1 MNNSDI
7 KAFLKNNTKI
17 FSLLPEA
24 RLDKIVKNSVIR
36 TYEQNEGIIEFG
48 EPGTFLGILFKGE
61 AIGSVTD
68 DHAEQKDLFPIRP
81 GGLIGLIPMM
91 TGDTNLTDVIGV
103 SRCSVIEISQ
113 ELFNEHILTHLPTV
127 QKISKIMS
135 RMIQKFT
142 VDDEGREM
150 AARAFGQNKDSYGF
164 NLQSKEPMKIC
175 VINCGLSVLKYNL
188 FNTADESLNVVGRI
202 NHIGSS
208 EAEHVYQYS
217 EGEIVKKLGKCDHD
231 SAFSAMFEELTAK
244 ETGVINSSYDVVLVG
259 HRVVHGG
266 SEIETSVV
274 ITEEIEAKIDKLSKF
289 APLHNP
295 YNLVGIKKGKEFF
308 KDAMHVAVVDTEFHH
323 TMPPYAYLYGL
334 PYKYY
339 EKDGIRRYGFHGMSH
354 AYVALKAA
362 EILKKPFNKL
372 EIVTCHLGNTASLC
386 AVDHGRSVDTTMGL
400 SPTEGLLMGNRCGDI
415 DASAVL
421 QIMKDEN
428 KSVDE
433 MHALLNRESGLRGL
447 SGITGGMYEI
457 IEAANEGNHRAM
469 LAYKTFCYRIR
480 KYIGAYVAAMEG
492 IDALVFTGVLGEGQ
506 FGVRTQACQ
515 GLECMG
521 IIIDEEKN
529 RNVAKTKGPVI
540 ISSDDSVVSV
550 IVIPT
555 DQERMI
561 ARNALK
567 TKQYHSVSSVLK
579 KQHISIPIEVSAH
592 HIHLTQKHVEML
604 YGKGHTLTRKADLSQ
619 PGQFACEEQVTL
631 SGPKGKVSRV
641 RVLGPVRE
649 ETQVE
654 ISMTEQFQLGIQA
667 PLRASGM
674 LENTPGVTLEGT
686 EGSVDVDRGVI
697 CALRHIHMTPE
708 DGEVFGLHDRD
719 IVRVQISGDRELIYG
734 DVLVR
739 IHPEFKLAM
748 HIDTDEANAANLRT
762 GVVGNIIEIQSRI

>member
-1 MNNSDI
+1 MSNPEI
-7 KAFLKNNTKI
+7 KKFLKEKAKI
-17 FSLLPEA
+17 FSSLPEE
-24 RLDKIVKNSVIR
+24 RLEIIVKSSVIR
-36 TYEQNEGIIEFG
+36 TYEQNEGILEFG
-48 EPGTFLGILFKGE
+48 EHGTFLGVLYKGE
-61 AIGSVTD
+61 AVASVTD
-68 DHAEQKDLFPIRP
+68 DHAEKNDLFPIRP

-103 SRCSVIEISQ
+103 TRCSVIIVSERVFKEQ
-113 ELFNEHILTHLPTV
+113 ILTHLPTV
-127 QKISKIMS
+127 QEISKIMS

-150 AARAFGQNKDSYGF
+150 AARAFGQRKDEYGF
-164 NLQSKEPMKIC
+164 MLQAKEPLKIC
-175 VINCGLSVLKYNL
+175 VINCGLTVLKYNV
-188 FNTADESLNVVGRI
+188 FNTADESLNAVGRI
-202 NHIGSS
+202 NGIGSS
-208 EAEHVYQYS
+208 DARHVYNYS
-217 EGEIVKKLGKCDHD
+217 GGEIINTIGACDHD
-231 SAFSAMFEELTAK
+231 SAFSIMFGQLTDNQS
-244 ETGVINSSYDVVLVG
+244 GVINSSYDIVLVG

-274 ITEEIEAKIDKLSKF
+274 ITEEIETKIEKLSKF

-295 YNLVGIKKGKEFF
+295 YNLLGIKKGKELF

-339 EKDGIRRYGFHGMSH
+339 EEDGIRRYGFHGMSH

-362 EILKKPFNKL
+362 DVLKKPFNKL

-421 QIMKDEN
+421 QIMRDEN

-433 MHALLNRESGLRGL
+433 METLLNRESGLRGL
-447 SGITGGMYEI
+447 SGISGGMYEI
-457 IEAANEGNHRAM
+457 IKAAENGDHRAM
-469 LAYKTFCYRIR
+469 LAFKTFCYRIR
-480 KYIGAYVAAMEG
+480 KYIGSYVAAMEG
-492 IDALVFTGVLGEGQ
+492 IDVLVFTGGIGEGG

-515 GLECMG
+515 GLQCMG
-521 IIIDEEKN
+521 IILDEEKN
-529 RNVAKTKGPVI
+529 RNAAGTVGPVI
-540 ISSDDSVVSV
+540 ISADDSPVSI

-567 TKQYHSVSSVLK
+567 TKQYNSVSTVLK
-579 KQHISIPIEVSAH
+579 KQNVSIPIEVSAH
-592 HIHLTQKHVEML
+592 HIHLTQEHVEML
-604 YGKGHTLTRKADLSQ
+604 YGEGHTLTPKADLSQ

-631 SGPKGKVSRV
+631 AGPKGKVSRV
-641 RVLGPVRE
+641 RVLGPVRN

-667 PLRASGM
+667 PLRASGQ
-674 LENTPGVTLEGT
+674 LDNTPGVTLEGPK
-686 EGSVDVDRGVI
+686 GSVDIDHGII

-708 DGEVFGLHDRD
+708 DGELFGLHDRD

-739 IHPEFKLAM
+739 VHPEFKLAM
-748 HIDTDEANAANLRT
+748 HIDTDEANAANLKT
-762 GVVGNIIEIQSRI
+762 GVVGNIIEIQSRL